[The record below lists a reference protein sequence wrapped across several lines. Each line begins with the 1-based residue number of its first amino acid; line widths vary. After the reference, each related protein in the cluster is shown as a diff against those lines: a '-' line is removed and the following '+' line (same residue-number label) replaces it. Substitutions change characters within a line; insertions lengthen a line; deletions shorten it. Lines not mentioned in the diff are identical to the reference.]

1 MSGIA
6 GYVGLEAGVVDEAV
20 LRRMA
25 RQLEHR
31 GPDGEGL
38 AMHGRVGLVHRR
50 LAVIDRASGVQPLRS
65 VDGRHL
71 IVYDGEVY
79 NYRELREEL
88 IALGHAFSSRGDAE
102 VVTAAWTQWGVSAFD
117 RFNGVFAVAILDTA
131 TGEVTLVRDQF
142 GGAPLYL
149 GSDGSGRVAFASEI
163 RAVIAAG
170 VVPRRPDDRTVHR
183 YLTLGIH
190 DDTEHTFF
198 DRVTRVLPGQLVV
211 ISPAGQVR
219 RKTYTRLFHDLDW
232 LATARRP
239 YASAARAQ
247 LATETDAAIQRRLV
261 SDLPVGAGLGTAVT
275 GSAAVAGCAY
285 RLDVHKVRLDPA
297 RLADDLPDFVRT
309 QQEPVAALAAYTDYC
324 AIREARAQV
333 TVLLSGAATGDRP
346 GIERPGP
353 PLALADRIRR
363 RRRPTGVAG
372 LLAADFAAAY
382 PAGDEPG
389 ASAEE
394 LFRCRLAAQL
404 RYEDRNALRFSVQ
417 RRLPL
422 LDPYLLRLQWSLDR
436 RTAAPPRLPAVE
448 PRALAELACEVLDSP
463 SFNARPYAD
472 RAAVVSS
479 YQSYLDGRPVAD
491 PALFWRLLNLEL
503 WLREFVDRD
512 PSAPPA
518 STFVHHYPKA
528 APAAS
533 ERSSEASDAV
543 GISASERSSE
553 ASDAVGIS
561 ASERSSAEE
570 PLRLASVAEGSDA
583 VGITAAPVSPAP
595 AASTGLASAGQ
606 GTNPG

>member
-38 AMHGRVGLVHRR
+38 AVHGRVGLVHRR
-50 LAVIDRASGVQPLRS
+50 LAVIDRASGGQPLRS
-65 VDGRHL
+65 ADGRFL

-88 IALGHAFSSRGDAE
+88 IARGHTFTSRGDAE
-102 VVTAAWTQWGVSAFD
+102 VVAAAWTQWGVSAFD
-117 RFNGVFAVAILDTA
+117 RFNGVFAAAVLDTV
-131 TGEVTLVRDQF
+131 TGEVTLARDPF

-149 GSDGSGRVAFASEI
+149 VSDGSGRVAFASEI

-198 DRVTRVLPGQLVV
+198 DRVSRVLPGQLVV

-232 LATARRP
+232 LATTRRP

-247 LATETDAAIQRRLV
+247 LAAETDAAIQRRLV
-261 SDLPVGAGLGTAVT
+261 SDLPVGVGLGAAVA

-285 RLDVHKVRLDPA
+285 RLEVYKVRIDPT
-297 RLADDLPDFVRT
+297 RLTDDLPDFVRT

-346 GIERPGP
+346 GSQRPAP
-353 PLALADRIRR
+353 PLALAGRIRR
-363 RRRPTGVAG
+363 RRTTGAG
-372 LLAADFAAAY
+372 DLLAADFLAAH
-382 PAGDEPG
+382 PGGGETPRSGAGEEPG
-389 ASAEE
+389 GSAEE

-404 RYEDRNALRFSVQ
+404 RYEDRNALRFSVR

-436 RTAAPPRLPAVE
+436 RTAAPPGLPAVD
-448 PRALAELACEVLDSP
+448 PRAFAELAREVLDSP
-463 SFNARPYAD
+463 SFTARPYAD

-479 YQSYLDGRPVAD
+479 YESYLEGRPVAE

-512 PSAPPA
+512 PTAPPA

-528 APAAS
+528 APA
-533 ERSSEASDAV
+533 
-543 GISASERSSE
+543 
-553 ASDAVGIS
+553 
-561 ASERSSAEE
+561 
-570 PLRLASVAEGSDA
+570 
-583 VGITAAPVSPAP
+583 TAPVSPAP
-595 AASTGLASAGQ
+595 AATTDLASAGQ